1 MGAAAIARWNQHF
14 LLESGESQTMLLFIP
29 LFHALFFFSKVAAIP
44 DHAVRISISSDGEF
58 ELFADNETIGM
69 GDHHDEVYKF
79 YTEHE
84 HGSKLRV
91 EVVDIHAESGFNPR
105 SLRGIILSTS
115 QGLVTNANWRCIENN
130 GSVLPDISDWPFAE
144 MLANNSG
151 NLQWGMR
158 PEILPNASWIWAEK
172 LSSGDYPSKVAC
184 VPPPSS
190 SIEEGSSKCV
200 DNGCEREFD
209 GQGMCVDFSTSSG
222 INFTSL
228 ADQFDLEAGSKTG
241 LCGDQQGECCHC
253 LKKKPEPT
261 TVTPK
266 PTEVSPE
273 PTKATPEP
281 TEVTPEPTTVT
292 PEPTEVTQEP
302 TEVTP
307 EPTKITET
315 KITLEPRE
323 EKPYAYLIA
332 LGGNTVNGTTKV
344 VEKLRSGDNET
355 FQELLTV
362 RFGHSAFVH
371 PVTKDVLV
379 CGGKG
384 KNHGTDTL
392 RDCIAQDHTLK
403 SNWSFHSTLT
413 EPRNHASTV
422 VMESGDVYILG
433 GSFSPDT
440 SDVLRSDSKNWTV
453 GPKLDHPTYKACAT
467 DINATSF
474 VTIGGGV
481 SENDISVYNTV
492 TKSWSN
498 PWPQLREGR
507 RGHSCVRVNDKV
519 IVAGGY
525 LYSEHENTA
534 TTLIIDINTGK
545 HYASWSMNEARSFFK
560 MHGFDREKIIIAV
573 GGKVPQKSDNNTEGF
588 SNTME
593 VWDMSTSIGWIYEKD
608 FELMTGTSDLA
619 TVVLETSDGE
629 LAEEALTTTTVA
641 ADPVVVTIITKNA
654 TNNEALSNV
663 QVNYTLS
670 NQTQDSIVTDSNG
683 RGEIHPR
690 MNLLPGLMVLTANV
704 EDFEPAVVE
713 VQISE
718 KAISQ
723 PVTISL
729 SPILD
734 PQTEMRLV
742 MNWGQNPQDLDLHV
756 LQIDRK
762 SGEETCH
769 TSYRNQHG
777 CSGLSLDTDEQE
789 GGDAGAETITWDD
802 AGDSLYLMWV
812 HDFSHEPETHI
823 VESEARIALYS
834 NNTESPITMKVPTT
848 DTNTYSRWWIIG
860 CMDGVSSFV
869 KLDLLSE
876 TDPSPSLCNSNKND

>member
-58 ELFADNETIGM
+58 DLFADNETIGM

-79 YTEHE
+79 YTELE
-84 HGSKLRV
+84 HGSQLRV
-91 EVVDIHAESGFNPR
+91 EAVDIHSESGFNPM
-105 SLRGIILSTS
+105 SHRGIILSTS
-115 QGLVTNANWRCIENN
+115 QGLVTNAEWQCIENN

-144 MLANNSG
+144 MIGNNSD
-151 NLQWGMR
+151 WGMR
-158 PEILPNASWIWAEK
+158 PEILPNASWIWAQK

-184 VPPPSS
+184 VPPTSS
-190 SIEEGSSKCV
+190 SKEEASSKCV

-273 PTKATPEP
+273 PTKITPEP
-281 TEVTPEPTTVT
+281 KEVTPDTTEVTPKPTELTQKPTKETQEPTTVT
-292 PEPTEVTQEP
+292 PEPTEVTPEP
-302 TEVTP
+302 TKITPEPTEVTPDTTEVTP
-307 EPTKITET
+307 EPTELTQKPTKVTPEPTEVTSETSKITP
-315 KITLEPRE
+315 EPRE
-323 EKPYAYLIA
+323 VKPYAYLIA

-344 VEKLRSGDNET
+344 VEKLRSEDNET
-355 FQELLTV
+355 FQELPTV

-453 GPKLDHPTYKACAT
+453 GPKLDHPTFSACAT

-481 SENDISVYNTV
+481 SEKDISLYNTV
-492 TKSWSN
+492 TKSWSK
-498 PWPQLREGR
+498 PWPQLSEGR

-525 LYSEHENTA
+525 LYSEHQYTA
-534 TTLIIDINTGK
+534 TTLTIDINTGK
-545 HYASWSMNEARSFFK
+545 IYAGKSMNEARSFFK

-641 ADPVVVTIITKNA
+641 ADPVVVTVITKNA
-654 TNNEALSNV
+654 TNNKALTNV

-683 RGEIHPR
+683 RGEIYPR
-690 MNLLPGLMVLTANV
+690 MDLLPGLMVLTAN
-704 EDFEPAVVE
+704 
-713 VQISE
+713 
-718 KAISQ
+718 
-723 PVTISL
+723 
-729 SPILD
+729 
-734 PQTEMRLV
+734 
-742 MNWGQNPQDLDLHV
+742 
-756 LQIDRK
+756 
-762 SGEETCH
+762 EE
-769 TSYRNQHG
+769 G
-777 CSGLSLDTDEQE
+777 FG
-789 GGDAGAETITWDD
+789 
-802 AGDSLYLMWV
+802 
-812 HDFSHEPETHI
+812 
-823 VESEARIALYS
+823 
-834 NNTESPITMKVPTT
+834 
-848 DTNTYSRWWIIG
+848 
-860 CMDGVSSFV
+860 
-869 KLDLLSE
+869 
-876 TDPSPSLCNSNKND
+876 